1 MYDGLLD
8 MYAGTERALE
18 LYALSG
24 HRDPVSV
31 SERHTPIHLLAA
43 HGCSKQHS
51 LIEQLIDVWKES
63 SFVIGVGQVS

>member
-1 MYDGLLD
+1 MMEEVRNG
-8 MYAGTERALE
+8 AEQICTGKFEFKTELPR
-18 LYALSG
+18 
-24 HRDPVSV
+24 VSV